1 MELNDTELNQIYF
14 EADSDDV
21 SNKSDDS
28 FMLQKSLSYFKQF
41 NIVQTSEGFPIRGI
55 LYRKAYC
62 VFPNKEFFLT
72 ETFVLTIL
80 ILLKMSIL
88 LELRFETNVN
98 IYKISSFKDFENV
111 IFVFKSFK
119 SGKLLE

>member
-1 MELNDTELNQIYF
+1 
-14 EADSDDV
+14 
-21 SNKSDDS
+21 
-28 FMLQKSLSYFKQF
+28 MLQKSLSYFKQF
-41 NIVQTSEGFPIRGI
+41 NIVQTSEGFSIRGI
-55 LYRKAYC
+55 LYRKTYC
-62 VFPNKEFFLT
+62 VFQNKEFFLT

-119 SGKLLE
+119 SGKLLDQV

>member
-1 MELNDTELNQIYF
+1 
-14 EADSDDV
+14 
-21 SNKSDDS
+21 
-28 FMLQKSLSYFKQF
+28 
-41 NIVQTSEGFPIRGI
+41 
-55 LYRKAYC
+55 
-62 VFPNKEFFLT
+62 
-72 ETFVLTIL
+72 
-80 ILLKMSIL
+80 MSIL